1 MVLKEYKI
9 LIGYDLFSETTLYL
23 ILYLFHGKTGSMY
36 IVHIPKHI
44 IWHTQTFLLSL
55 VGLFFATLFLCKLTK
70 LKGNAKAV
78 HINIDWHEL

>member
-44 IWHTQTFLLSL
+44 IWHTQTFFTLTRRCIFCFT
-55 VGLFFATLFLCKLTK
+55 VFFVQTHKIGRQC
-70 LKGNAKAV
+70 
-78 HINIDWHEL
+78 